1 MWIRYIKYGRIFELY
16 LSIGIIISLI
26 LSFLFNIKVN
36 NLISFYSMILPF
48 VFALIIGIKSL
59 MFIVNKDDFKDEKTI
74 KNNLNEIAEDIFKR
88 LFFFFVISLII
99 FFILVLTIDTEN
111 VLIKNI
117 SQNEFVQQNIKIID
131 WLSNQVTE
139 IIIFLSFFYFVL
151 ILVDIFTIMRET
163 INLNNLKNKINKR
176 S

>member
-1 MWIRYIKYGRIFELY
+1 MIIIYQKKKILLIRYIKYGRIFELY

-88 LFFFFVISLII
+88 LFFFFVISSSFCVSYS
-99 FFILVLTIDTEN
+99 FFSVLVLFSFSLCSDLLLTSNFIFS
-111 VLIKNI
+111 I
-117 SQNEFVQQNIKIID
+117 SLFK
-131 WLSNQVTE
+131 LS
-139 IIIFLSFFYFVL
+139 IFICSSSFSV
-151 ILVDIFTIMRET
+151 
-163 INLNNLKNKINKR
+163 NA
-176 S
+176 